1 MNRNEW
7 LKTLPKKMKWA
18 ELGVFLGD
26 FSKLIYEYCDPSQ
39 LDLVDT
45 FPDSASS
52 GDKDGNNIIQRN
64 LSSIPDQLSS
74 YFNDSRVRIHKM
86 TTTEYLARCSEKIDC
101 IYIDADHSYQ
111 SVKNDLLLSY
121 DVVNNGGLICG
132 HDYCRIKY
140 PGVVQ
145 AVSEFCQEK
154 NLHIEFVSNC
164 GLPTFAIRK

>member
-1 MNRNEW
+1 MNRNDW
-7 LKTLPKKMKWA
+7 LKTLPKNMKWA

-45 FPDSASS
+45 FPNSASS
-52 GDKDGNNIIQRN
+52 GDKDGNNIVQRN
-64 LSSIPDQLSS
+64 LSSIPDQLLN
-74 YFNDSRVRIHKM
+74 YFNNPRVRIHKM
-86 TTTEYLARCSEKIDC
+86 TTTEYLSSITEKIDC
-101 IYIDADHSYQ
+101 VYIDADHSYS
-111 SVKNDLLLSY
+111 SVKSDLLLSY
-121 DVVNNGGLICG
+121 NIVNNGGLICG
-132 HDYCRIKY
+132 HDYCNIKY

-154 NLHIEFVSNC
+154 KLNIEFISNC